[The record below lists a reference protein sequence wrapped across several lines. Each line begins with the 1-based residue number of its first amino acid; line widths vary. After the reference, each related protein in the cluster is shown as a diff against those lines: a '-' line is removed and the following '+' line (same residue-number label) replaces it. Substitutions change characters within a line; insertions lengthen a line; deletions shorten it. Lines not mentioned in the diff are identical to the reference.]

1 MQKLYGK
8 YQGHLLEDA
17 GSYNSRDFIN
27 FANYAKRRM
36 KAAAEEK
43 GIDLIRFSTGHY
55 EFSGCF
61 QSEATGKYV
70 YFSYSPQRR
79 EPIDLEIC
87 NCFGGF
93 LLRTAEGPK
102 DFKGGRNHFTNLKG
116 FLPLL
121 EQLVS

>member
-8 YQGHLLEDA
+8 YQGRLLEDA

-43 GIDLIRFSTGHY
+43 GIYLIRFSTGHY

-61 QSEATGKYV
+61 QSEATGKYA

-79 EPIDLEIC
+79 EPIDLEKSSRA
-87 NCFGGF
+87 F
-93 LLRTAEGPK
+93 
-102 DFKGGRNHFTNLKG
+102 
-116 FLPLL
+116 
-121 EQLVS
+121 S